1 MTNVMIGL
9 FFPSMIATLGIGQT
23 FFIFVGAGVLSLI
36 FVARWVPET
45 RGATLEEIEHRLYD

>member
-1 MTNVMIGL
+1 MIGL

-23 FFIFVGAGVLSLI
+23 FFVFVGAGVLSLI